1 MDFSSA
7 PKKERQ
13 KVQTLI
19 NALTKRVVNRPSKI
33 ELKNKNESA
42 VAEIVKR
49 YDQGVVKYF
58 LIKPSETIK
67 AAYLESLWEKEL
79 YKWNWSSEEL
89 NIEP

>member
-79 YKWNWSSEEL
+79 YKWN
-89 NIEP
+89 

>member
-7 PKKERQ
+7 TTKERR
-13 KVQTLI
+13 KVQTLV
-19 NALTKRVVNRPSKI
+19 NALSKKSVNCPTKI
-33 ELKNKNESA
+33 ELCNNNEST

-49 YDQGVVKYF
+49 YDQGIVKYF

-79 YKWNWSSEEL
+79 YKWDWSSKQL

>member
-7 PKKERQ
+7 SKKERQ
-13 KVQTLI
+13 KVQTLV
-19 NALTKRVVNRPSKI
+19 NALSKRLVNRPSKI
-33 ELKNKNESA
+33 ELQNDNEST

-49 YDQGVVKYF
+49 YDQGIVKYF
-58 LIKPSETIK
+58 LIKPAETIK